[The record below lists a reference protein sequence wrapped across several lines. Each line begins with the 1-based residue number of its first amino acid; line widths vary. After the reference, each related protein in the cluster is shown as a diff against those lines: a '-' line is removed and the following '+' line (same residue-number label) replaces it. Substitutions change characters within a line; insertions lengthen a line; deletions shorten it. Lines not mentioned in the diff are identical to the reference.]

1 MKKKISILL
10 AFIMMSACVCANAQ
24 VLYEKETQEIVT
36 LGVTRKNIV
45 RFYGDYALN
54 INCITADLKN
64 ENLSLEL
71 LKDRGGVDKTQTV
84 MNFAKAEENVVAS
97 TNADFFSAYK
107 GDQNF
112 SLGIEI
118 KDGEFL
124 QSHINSD
131 MAAGF
136 FKENVLSFFYPSL
149 SVSVKAPNETQ
160 TTLSHINKPTDYYG
174 ALLMY
179 TSDFNS
185 GISPFLPEGITAVTV
200 TEGKV
205 SAKGVSLGGTIPI
218 PENGYI
224 LVIDDNMT
232 PFLDINFN
240 IGDSVELSSEATPSL
255 NGVETAFGGGTMLL
269 SNGEKA
275 PITHDVKGNHP
286 RTAIGTNA
294 DGTVIYMITVDGRQT
309 QSRGVSLDAL
319 ADICLELGC
328 VNALNFDGGGS
339 TAMVGKT
346 LFQNELHYINKPSET
361 RKVIN
366 AVAITQN
373 VQSGDAIGFFADAE
387 KDTVL
392 SGDSVKLRLTPYDEN
407 YNTPKKITKEP
418 KWVVKKGA
426 GYVRDNVYYA
436 EGAGEVLLE
445 LYYDNKKT
453 DSVTLYVIDEVAGI
467 VADSKLSISAGAT
480 LATENLAEV
489 FDKYGNSAEVKDIT
503 LLNPE
508 YDKDFIELSG
518 GTLKVLKEGGRKIT
532 LSHGKAKR
540 DIKVISGKYDADIE
554 EPHTDDALY
563 KEEDGAFT
571 FNVLGFTGATNL
583 FDRIAYARA
592 MDIFRK
598 ADASAVIGAD
608 LLSDLTPD
616 ALSPVSA
623 QKHTVRDF
631 ENAKIISMELSSKG
645 VMERGAQWKKLAE
658 ALGNAKQK
666 NIFVL
671 LRGAADFSADID
683 KAAFSSMLSDGAKNK
698 NVFVIY
704 SGSENFCRINS
715 GVRYISLADV
725 KDEKILWKSI
735 EKAKYL
741 SFNITG
747 NRVTYSFKRLYN

>member
-36 LGVTRKNIV
+36 RGVTRRNIV

-64 ENLSLEL
+64 ENLSLEI

-84 MNFAKAEENVVAS
+84 MNFAKAEENVVAA

-118 KDGEFL
+118 KDGKFL

-131 MAAGF
+131 MAVGF
-136 FKENVLSFFYPSL
+136 FKENVLSFFYPSI

-160 TTLSHINKPTDYYG
+160 ITLSHINKPTDYYG

-224 LVIDDNMT
+224 LVIDDNMM

-309 QSRGVSLDAL
+309 QSRGVSLDTL

-346 LFQNELHYINKPSET
+346 LFQNELHYINKPSEN

-373 VQSGDAIGFFADAE
+373 AQSGDAIGFFADAE

-407 YNTPKKITKEP
+407 YNTPKRITKEVE
-418 KWVVKKGA
+418 WVVKKGA

-467 VADSKLSISAGAT
+467 VADSKLSLSAGAT

-503 LLNPE
+503 LLTPE

-518 GTLKVLKEGGRKIT
+518 GTLKVLKEGGGKIT

-540 DIKVISGKYDADIE
+540 DVKVISGKYDADIG
-554 EPHTDDALY
+554 EPQTDDALH

-645 VMERGAQWKKLAE
+645 VMERGSQWKKLAE

-671 LRGAADFSADID
+671 LRGTAEFSADID

-704 SGSENFCRINS
+704 SGSENFCRING

-747 NRVTYSFKRLYN
+747 DSVTYSFKRLYN

>member
-1 MKKKISILL
+1 MKKKVSLLL
-10 AFIMMSACVCANAQ
+10 AFIMTMAIGANAQ

-36 LGVTRKNIV
+36 GGVTLRNIV

-84 MNFAKAEENVVAS
+84 MNFAKAEENVVAA

-118 KDGEFL
+118 KDGKFL

-136 FKENVLSFFYPSL
+136 FKENVLSFFYPSV
-149 SVSVKAPNETQ
+149 SVSVKAPNETR

-179 TSDFNS
+179 TSDFNG

-240 IGDSVELSSEATPSL
+240 VGDSVELSSEASTSL

-269 SNGEKA
+269 ANGEKT

-294 DGTVIYMITVDGRQT
+294 DGTVVYMITVDGRQT
-309 QSRGVSLDAL
+309 ESRGVSLDAL

-346 LFQNELHYINKPSET
+346 LFQNELHYINKPSEN

-366 AVAITQN
+366 AVAITQSAQKGET
-373 VQSGDAIGFFADAE
+373 VGFFAKAE
-387 KDTVL
+387 KNTVL
-392 SGDSVKLRLTPYDEN
+392 SGDNVKLSLTPYDEN
-407 YNTPKKITKEP
+407 YNTPVKTTKEP
-418 KWVVKKGA
+418 KWVIAEGK

-436 EGAGEVLLE
+436 EGSGNTVLE

-453 DSVTLYVIDEVAGI
+453 DSVTLYVIDDVAGI
-467 VADSKLSISAGAT
+467 TADSKLSLSAGAT
-480 LATENLAEV
+480 ITTENLIEV
-489 FDKYGNSAEVKDIT
+489 FDKYGNSATVKDIT
-503 LLNPE
+503 LLNPK
-508 YDKDFIELSG
+508 YDEEFIELSG
-518 GTLKVLKEGGRKIT
+518 GTLKVLKEGSGKIT
-532 LSHGKAKR
+532 LSHGRAKR
-540 DIKVISGKYDADIE
+540 DIKVISGKYDADID
-554 EPHTDDALY
+554 EPQTDDALN
-563 KEEDGAFT
+563 KEESGAFT

-592 MDIFRK
+592 MDTFRK
-598 ADASAVIGAD
+598 ADVSAVIGAD

-616 ALSPVSA
+616 AVSPVSA

-631 ENAKIISMELSSKG
+631 ENAKLISMELSSKG
-645 VMERGAQWKKLAE
+645 VIERGSQWKKLSE
-658 ALGNAKQK
+658 ALNSAKQK

-671 LRGAADFSADID
+671 LRGTAEFSADID

-704 SGSENFCRINS
+704 SGSENFCRIDG

-741 SFNITG
+741 SFNITADS
-747 NRVTYSFKRLYN
+747 VTYCFKKLYG

>member
-1 MKKKISILL
+1 MKKVISLILT
-10 AFIMMSACVCANAQ
+10 FIMMAAASASAQ
-24 VLYEKETQEIVT
+24 PLYTKETQEIVT
-36 LGVTRKNIV
+36 SGVTHKNIV

-64 ENLSLEL
+64 DNLGLEL
-71 LKDRGGVDKTQTV
+71 LKDSGGSDKVQTV
-84 MNFAKAEENVVAS
+84 MNFAKAQENVVAA

-118 KDGEFL
+118 KDGELL

-136 FKENVLSFFYPSL
+136 FKDNALSL
-149 SVSVKAPNETQ
+149 SYLTLNVSVKAPNEAQ

-179 TSDFNS
+179 TSDFNG
-185 GISPFLPEGITAVTV
+185 GISPFLPQGITAVTV

-205 SAKGVSLGGTIPI
+205 SAKGISLGGTIPI

-224 LVIDDNMT
+224 LAIDDNMT

-240 IGDSVELSSEATPSL
+240 IGDAVEISSSADPSL
-255 NGVETAFGGGTMLL
+255 QGIETAFGGGTLLL
-269 SNGEKA
+269 SNGEKT
-275 PITHDVKGNHP
+275 PITHNVSGNNP

-294 DGTVIYMITVDGRQT
+294 DGTVVYMITVDGRQDI
-309 QSRGVSLDAL
+309 SRGVSLDAL

-328 VNALNFDGGGS
+328 VNAMNFDGGGS

-346 LFQNELHYINKPSET
+346 LSQNELHFINSPSEN

-373 VQSGDAIGFFADAE
+373 AQSGEAVGFFADAE
-387 KDTVL
+387 KNTVL

-418 KWVVKKGA
+418 KWTVAKGE

-436 EGAGEVLLE
+436 EGADEVLLE

-453 DSVTLYVIDEVAGI
+453 DSVTLYVIDEIAGI
-467 VADSKLSISAGAT
+467 VADSKLSLSAGASI
-480 LATENLAEV
+480 ATDNIAEV
-489 FDKYGNSAEVKDIT
+489 FDKYGNTAAVKDIT
-503 LLNPE
+503 LLNPK
-508 YDKDFIELSG
+508 YDEEFIEISG
-518 GTLKVLKEGGRKIT
+518 GSLKVLKEGGGKIT

-540 DIKVISGKYDADIE
+540 DIKVISGKYDADID
-554 EPHTDDALY
+554 EPQTDDALH

-571 FNVLGFTGATNL
+571 FNVLGFTGATTL
-583 FDRIAYARA
+583 FDRIVYAHA
-592 MDIFRK
+592 MDTFRK
-598 ADASAVIGAD
+598 ADVSAVIGGD
-608 LLSDLTPD
+608 LLSDLTP
-616 ALSPVSA
+616 AAVSPVSA
-623 QKHTVRDF
+623 QKHSVRDF

-645 VMERGAQWKKLAE
+645 VVQRGTQWKKLSE
-658 ALGNAKQK
+658 ALNDAKQK

-671 LRGAADFSADID
+671 LRGIADFSADID
-683 KAAFSSMLSDGAKNK
+683 KAAFSSMLSEGAKNK

-704 SGSENFCRINS
+704 NGSENFCRIDG

-725 KDEKILWKSI
+725 KDEKLLWKSI

-741 SFNITG
+741 SFNVTG
-747 NRVTYSFKRLYN
+747 DSVTYSFKNLYN

>member
-10 AFIMMSACVCANAQ
+10 AFIMMSACVCAKAQ

-36 LGVTRKNIV
+36 RGVTRRNIV

-84 MNFAKAEENVVAS
+84 MNFAKAEENVVAA

-118 KDGEFL
+118 KDGKFL

-179 TSDFNS
+179 TSDFNG

-275 PITHDVKGNHP
+275 PVTHDVKGNHP

-309 QSRGVSLDAL
+309 QSRGVSLDTL

-346 LFQNELHYINKPSET
+346 LFQNELHYINKPSEN

-373 VQSGDAIGFFADAE
+373 AQSGDAIGFFAAAE
-387 KDTVL
+387 KETVL
-392 SGDSVKLRLTPYDEN
+392 SGDSVKLLLTPYDEN
-407 YNTPKKITKEP
+407 YNTPKRITKEVE
-418 KWVVKKGA
+418 WVVKKGA

-467 VADSKLSISAGAT
+467 VADNKLSISAGAT

-518 GTLKVLKEGGRKIT
+518 GTLKVLKESGGKIT

-540 DIKVISGKYDADIE
+540 DIKVISGKYDADIG
-554 EPHTDDALY
+554 EPQTDDALH

-645 VMERGAQWKKLAE
+645 VMERGSQWKKLAE

-671 LRGAADFSADID
+671 LRGTADFSADID

-704 SGSENFCRINS
+704 SGSENFCRING

-747 NRVTYSFKRLYN
+747 DSVTYSFKRLYN

>member
-36 LGVTRKNIV
+36 LGVTRRNIV

-84 MNFAKAEENVVAS
+84 MNFAKAEENVVAA

-118 KDGEFL
+118 KDGKFL

-149 SVSVKAPNETQ
+149 SVSVKAPNEMQ

-185 GISPFLPEGITAVTV
+185 GTSPFLPEGITAVTV

-309 QSRGVSLDAL
+309 QSRGVSLDTL

-346 LFQNELHYINKPSET
+346 LFQNELHYINKPSEN

-373 VQSGDAIGFFADAE
+373 AQSGDAIGFFADAE

-392 SGDSVKLRLTPYDEN
+392 SGDSVKLRFTPYDEN
-407 YNTPKKITKEP
+407 YNTPKRITKEVE
-418 KWVVKKGA
+418 WVVKKGA

-467 VADSKLSISAGAT
+467 VADSKLSLSAGAT

-489 FDKYGNSAEVKDIT
+489 FDKYGNTAEVKDIT

-518 GTLKVLKEGGRKIT
+518 STLKVLKESGGKIT

-540 DIKVISGKYDADIE
+540 DIKVISGKYDADIG
-554 EPHTDDALY
+554 EPQTDDALH

-645 VMERGAQWKKLAE
+645 VMERGSQWKKLAE
-658 ALGNAKQK
+658 ALGSAKQK

-671 LRGAADFSADID
+671 LRGTADFSADID

-704 SGSENFCRINS
+704 SGSENFCRING

-747 NRVTYSFKRLYN
+747 DSVTYSFKRLYN

>member
-1 MKKKISILL
+1 MKKKISIIL
-10 AFIMMSACVCANAQ
+10 AFIMMIACVGANAQ
-24 VLYEKETQEIVT
+24 LLYEKETQEIVT
-36 LGVTRKNIV
+36 GGVVRKNIV

-71 LKDRGGVDKTQTV
+71 LKDSKGVDKTQTV
-84 MNFAKAEENVVAS
+84 MNFAKAEENVVAA
-97 TNADFFSAYK
+97 TNADFFSSYK

-118 KDGEFL
+118 KDGELL

-136 FKENVLSFFYPSL
+136 FKENVLSFFYPSV

-160 TTLSHINKPTDYYG
+160 MALSHINKPTDYYG

-185 GISPFLPEGITAVTV
+185 GTSPFLPEGITAVTV

-205 SAKGVSLGGTIPI
+205 SAKGVSLGGTIPV

-240 IGDSVELSSEATPSL
+240 VGDSVELSSEATPSL
-255 NGVETAFGGGTMLL
+255 DGVETAFGGGTMLL
-269 SNGEKA
+269 SNGEKT
-275 PITHDVKGNHP
+275 PITHNVSGNHP
-286 RTAIGTNA
+286 RSAIGTNE
-294 DGTVIYMITVDGRQT
+294 DGTVIYMITVDGRQSE
-309 QSRGVSLDAL
+309 SRGISLDTL

-346 LFQNELHYINKPSET
+346 LSQNELHYINKPSEN

-366 AVAITQN
+366 AVAIKQN
-373 VQSGDAIGFFADAE
+373 AQSGDAVGFLAE
-387 KDTVL
+387 TQKDTVL
-392 SGDSVKLRLTPYDEN
+392 SGDSVKLKLIPYDEN
-407 YNTPKKITKEP
+407 YNAPQKITKEP

-436 EGAGEVLLE
+436 DGAGEVLLE

-453 DSVTLYVIDEVAGI
+453 DSITLYVIDEVAGI
-467 VADSKLSISAGAT
+467 VADSKISLSSGTAIST
-480 LATENLAEV
+480 DNIAEV
-489 FDKYGNSAEVKDIT
+489 FDKEGNSAKVNDIT
-503 LLNPE
+503 LLNPK
-508 YDKDFIELSG
+508 YDDKFIEISG
-518 GTLKVLKEGGRKIT
+518 GSLKVLKEGGGKIT
-532 LSHGKAKR
+532 LSHGVAKR
-540 DIKVISGKYDADIE
+540 DIKVVSGKYDADTD
-554 EPHTDDALY
+554 EPQTDDELN
-563 KEEDGAFT
+563 KEENGAFT

-608 LLSDLTPD
+608 LLSDLTPE

-623 QKHTVRDF
+623 QTHTVRDF
-631 ENAKIISMELSSKG
+631 ENVKIISMELSSKG
-645 VMERGAQWKKLAE
+645 VLDRGAQWKKLAE
-658 ALGNAKQK
+658 ALGSAKQK

-671 LRGAADFSADID
+671 LRGAYDFSADID
-683 KAAFSSMLSDGAKNK
+683 KEAFSSMLSDGAKNK

-704 SGSENFCRINS
+704 NGSENFCRIDR

-725 KDEKILWKSI
+725 KDEKVLWKSI

-741 SFNITG
+741 SFNITA
-747 NRVTYSFKRLYN
+747 NSVTYCFKKMYN

>member
-1 MKKKISILL
+1 MKKKVSLLL
-10 AFIMMSACVCANAQ
+10 AFIMTMAIGANAQ

-36 LGVTRKNIV
+36 GGVTLRNIV

-71 LKDRGGVDKTQTV
+71 LKDRKGVDKTQTV
-84 MNFAKAEENVVAS
+84 MNFAKAEENVVAA

-118 KDGEFL
+118 KDGKFL

-136 FKENVLSFFYPSL
+136 FKENVLSFFYPSV

-179 TSDFNS
+179 TSDFNG

-240 IGDSVELSSEATPSL
+240 VGDSVELSSETSTSL

-269 SNGEKA
+269 ANREKT

-294 DGTVIYMITVDGRQT
+294 DGTVVYMITVDGRQT
-309 QSRGVSLDAL
+309 ESRGVSLDAL

-346 LFQNELHYINKPSET
+346 LLQNELHYINKPSEN

-366 AVAITQN
+366 AVAITQSAQKGET
-373 VQSGDAIGFFADAE
+373 VGFFAKAE
-387 KDTVL
+387 KNTVL
-392 SGDSVKLRLTPYDEN
+392 SGDSVKLNLTPYDEN
-407 YNTPKKITKEP
+407 YNTPVKTTKEP
-418 KWVVKKGA
+418 KWVVAEGK

-453 DSVTLYVIDEVAGI
+453 DSVTLYVIDDVAGI
-467 VADSKLSISAGAT
+467 TADSKLSLSAGAT
-480 LATENLAEV
+480 ITTENLIEV
-489 FDKYGNSAEVKDIT
+489 FDKYGNSATVKDIT
-503 LLNPE
+503 LLNPK
-508 YDKDFIELSG
+508 YDEEFIELSG
-518 GTLKVLKEGGRKIT
+518 GTLKVLKEGGGKIT
-532 LSHGKAKR
+532 LSHGRAKR
-540 DIKVISGKYDADIE
+540 DIKVISGKYDADID
-554 EPHTDDALY
+554 EPQTDDALN
-563 KEEDGAFT
+563 KEESGAFT

-598 ADASAVIGAD
+598 ADVSAVIGAD

-616 ALSPVSA
+616 AVSPVSA

-631 ENAKIISMELSSKG
+631 ENAKLISMELSSKG
-645 VMERGAQWKKLAE
+645 VIERGSQWKKLAE
-658 ALGNAKQK
+658 ALRSAKQK

-671 LRGAADFSADID
+671 LRGNAEFSADID

-704 SGSENFCRINS
+704 SGSENFCRIDG

-741 SFNITG
+741 SFNITADS
-747 NRVTYSFKRLYN
+747 VTYCFKKLYG

>member
-10 AFIMMSACVCANAQ
+10 AFIMMSAGLGANAQ

-36 LGVTRKNIV
+36 GGVTLRNIV
-45 RFYGDYALN
+45 RFCGDYALN

-71 LKDRGGVDKTQTV
+71 LKDTKGVDKTQTV
-84 MNFAKAEENVVAS
+84 MNFAKAEENVVAA

-136 FKENVLSFFYPSL
+136 FKENVLSFFYPSI
-149 SVSVKAPNETQ
+149 SVSVKAPNEMHKA
-160 TTLSHINKPTDYYG
+160 LAHINKPTDYYG

-185 GISPFLPEGITAVTV
+185 GTSPFLPEGITAVTV
-200 TEGKV
+200 TEGRV

-232 PFLDINFN
+232 PYLDINFN
-240 IGDSVELSSEATPSL
+240 VGDTVELSSEASPSL
-255 NGVETAFGGGTMLL
+255 NGVATAFGGGTMLL
-269 SNGEKA
+269 SNGEKT
-275 PITHDVKGNHP
+275 PITHNVSGNHP

-309 QSRGVSLDAL
+309 QSRGISLDTL

-346 LFQNELHYINKPSET
+346 LFQNELHYINKPSEN

-366 AVAITQN
+366 AVAITQSA
-373 VQSGDAIGFFADAE
+373 QSGDAVGFFANAE
-387 KDTVL
+387 KNTVL
-392 SGDSVKLRLTPYDEN
+392 SGDSVKLLLTPYDEN
-407 YNTPKKITKEP
+407 YNKPEKITKEP
-418 KWVVKKGA
+418 KWVVKKGE
-426 GYVRDNVYYA
+426 GYVHDNVYYA
-436 EGAGEVLLE
+436 QGAGEVLLE
-445 LYYDNKKT
+445 LYYDGKKT

-467 VADSKLSISAGAT
+467 TSDSKLSLSAGAT
-480 LATENLAEV
+480 ITTENLIEV
-489 FDKYGNSAEVKDIT
+489 FDKYGNTAAVKDIT
-503 LLNPE
+503 LLNPK
-508 YDKDFIELSG
+508 YDEEFIELSG
-518 GTLKVLKEGGRKIT
+518 GTIKVLKEGGGKIT
-532 LSHGKAKR
+532 LSHGRAKR
-540 DIKVISGKYDADIE
+540 DIKVISGKYDADID
-554 EPHTDDALY
+554 EPQTDDALY
-563 KEEDGAFT
+563 KDEDGAFT
-571 FNVLGFTGATNL
+571 FNVLGFAGATNL
-583 FDRIAYARA
+583 FDRIVYAHA

-616 ALSPVSA
+616 AVSPVSA
-623 QKHTVRDF
+623 QRHTVRDF
-631 ENAKIISMELSSKG
+631 DNAKIISMELSSKG
-645 VMERGAQWKKLAE
+645 IIERGAQWKKLAE
-658 ALGNAKQK
+658 AFGSAKQK

-671 LRGAADFSADID
+671 LRGSADFSTDID
-683 KAAFSSMLSDGAKNK
+683 KAAFSSILSDGAKNK

-704 SGSENFCRINS
+704 SGNENFCRINE

-725 KDEKILWKSI
+725 KDEKLLWKSI

-741 SFNITG
+741 SFNIKG
-747 NRVTYSFKRLYN
+747 DSVTYCFKRLYS